1 MGLLRDRAQKGCRN
15 SWSLVNIT
23 RRQQTQKKPQGP
35 VEFQVA
41 VNTLDGAGR
50 AAFVQWSDSSPHQ
63 VLLYP
68 LKRGPRRHFLILP
81 AAGDQ
86 GLRFGN
92 RLVAI
97 TKAESLFRPSQLA

>member
-1 MGLLRDRAQKGCRN
+1 MPY

-23 RRQQTQKKPQGP
+23 RRQQTQKKPQDP

-50 AAFVQWSDSSPHQ
+50 VASVQWSDSSPHQ

-68 LKRGPRRHFLILP
+68 LKRGPRRYFLILP